1 MTGSIIVSSL
11 LLGFR
16 NCYRDNN
23 PPTTKQSTHP
33 PRHACKACDTGLQT
47 EPCMYFN
54 TQTVTLKQTNRS
66 TKHSHVNTVKHA
78 DQQTLPCIQT
88 IKHED
93 RHRPYIHSCTDSKTQ
108 RHPKPHSDKHS
119 HSYRQKSMKTQAIH
133 VCVDNEAHSHNT

>member
-88 IKHED
+88 IQD